1 MSVTQRLQLDASEP
15 PLLNRELS
23 WLDLNARVLDL
34 AADPNEP
41 LLERIKFC
49 GIFSSNLD
57 EFFMVRVAGVLDQ
70 IASGL
75 PVRSRD
81 GRTPQRTL
89 TEVRERAVE
98 LTNEQSRLWR
108 EDLCPA
114 LAAEGIIVGTVEDAT
129 EAERA
134 ELETV
139 FAHQIFPVLTPLAVG
154 PGQPFPYIS
163 GLSLSLHVVV
173 REPERVSERFAR

>member
-49 GIFSSNLD
+49 SIFSSNLD

-75 PVRSRD
+75 SVSARATAARRSS
-81 GRTPQRTL
+81 TL
-89 TEVRERAVE
+89 REVRERALE
-98 LTNEQSRLWR
+98 LTAEQSRLWR
-108 EDLCPA
+108 RNSPP
-114 LAAEGIIVGTVEDAT
+114 
-129 EAERA
+129 RW
-134 ELETV
+134 
-139 FAHQIFPVLTPLAVG
+139 
-154 PGQPFPYIS
+154 QPRGS
-163 GLSLSLHVVV
+163 
-173 REPERVSERFAR
+173 

>member
-49 GIFSSNLD
+49 SIFSSNLD

-70 IASGL
+70 IAPGIA
-75 PVRSRD
+75 VRSRD
-81 GRTPQRTL
+81 GRTPQQTL
-89 TEVRERAVE
+89 REVRERALE
-98 LTNEQSRLWR
+98 LTAEQSRLWR
-108 EDLCPA
+108 EELSPA
-114 LAAEGIIVGTVEDAT
+114 LAAEGIVIGGVEEAS

-139 FAHQIFPVLTPLAVG
+139 FAKQIYPVLTPLAVG
-154 PGQPFPYIS
+154 PGQPFPTS
-163 GLSLSLHVVV
+163 
-173 REPERVSERFAR
+173 RDCR